1 MRINKISMQGGKSN
15 LWFMEKKHA
24 ICYDESVDKVRGYIG
39 KGGFVMSN
47 FCKSEIV
54 VLTEKSECVTVDRKR
69 IRREKFKYHLKEVLL
84 ELLPFAVVFLLFF
97 IPTLLIVNWAKNEC
111 FSSGVLSFMKISL
124 GIVIASGMIGGLVAR
139 FLGGCDLGEF
149 KDICGII
156 FGGIFTGVAA
166 ALIITAL
173 VVVLGLLFL
182 IVAAVVAVVMMIV
195 TAIVGIVSLVLW
207 VLPYALAIGIFVI
220 IMSCFLCVGSGEPD
234 AILIIFD

>member
-1 MRINKISMQGGKSN
+1 
-15 LWFMEKKHA
+15 
-24 ICYDESVDKVRGYIG
+24 
-39 KGGFVMSN
+39 MSN
-47 FCKSEIV
+47 FDKNEIV

-111 FSSGVLSFMKISL
+111 FSSGVLSFIKISL
-124 GIVIASGMIGGLVAR
+124 GIVIASGMIGSLVAR

-182 IVAAVVAVVMMIV
+182 IVAAIVAVVS
-195 TAIVGIVSLVLW
+195 AIVMALVAIVSFILYIIPYVLGIGFLVI
-207 VLPYALAIGIFVI
+207 LAAVIMTLGGGPETVGEIFI
-220 IMSCFLCVGSGEPD
+220 ISLD
-234 AILIIFD
+234 